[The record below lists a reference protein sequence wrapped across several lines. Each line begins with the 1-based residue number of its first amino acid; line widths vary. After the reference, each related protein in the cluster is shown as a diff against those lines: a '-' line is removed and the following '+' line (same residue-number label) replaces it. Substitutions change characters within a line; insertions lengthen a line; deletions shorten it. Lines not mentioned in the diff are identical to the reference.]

1 MRLDW
6 LPGVASDTLVSREVR
21 VGLVG
26 EQLRFQGGREW
37 LVQIAPSVDLNRG
50 LEGGR
55 HLANLRL
62 ALSLRGLR

>member
-50 LEGGR
+50 LVPGR
-55 HLANLRL
+55 HLVNVRVMAGV
-62 ALSLRGLR
+62 RGLR

>member
-6 LPGVASDTLVSREVR
+6 LPGIASDTLVSREVR

-50 LEGGR
+50 LVPGQ
-55 HLANLRL
+55 HLFNVRVMAGV
-62 ALSLRGLR
+62 RGLR